1 MSSPTPEVPA
11 LHAAGGARPPPSLPG
26 DLRRLAGMAPEALAH
41 FWHALGPCL
50 SDPTSE
56 ETAKTLDVFCA
67 AYRVEEDDLARA
79 IKACRYLVE
88 GGARFDL
95 PADRLADDID
105 VLCPESPEIKT
116 LLLAGYE
123 PIKAELRRAILAS
136 ALSDHGKLLTG
147 VQWRVD
153 VVDSS
158 ERGARLGV
166 PVVMLT
172 LHYLEG
178 AERRRITLQ
187 ALPDMVGQLKG
198 ICEQVLR

>member
-1 MSSPTPEVPA
+1 MSSSSPDVPP
-11 LHAAGGARPPPSLPG
+11 LHAAGGARPPPAIGP
-26 DLRRLAGMAPEALAH
+26 DLRRLAGMPPEALAH

-56 ETAKTLDVFCA
+56 DTAKTLDVFCA
-67 AYRVEEDDLARA
+67 AYRVEEDDLGRA
-79 IKACRYLVE
+79 IKACRFLIE

-95 PADRLADDID
+95 PAERLAEDID
-105 VLCPESPEIKT
+105 ALCPESPEIKT

-123 PIKAELRRAILAS
+123 PVKAELRRAILAS

-147 VQWRVD
+147 AQWRVD

-158 ERGARLGV
+158 DRGARLGV

-178 AERRRITLQ
+178 REQRRITVQ
-187 ALPDMVGQLKG
+187 ALPDMVAQLKG